1 MSNRF
6 QDKTAVVTGGAT
18 GIGLAIAKR
27 FATEGAYV
35 FISGRR
41 QSALDAAVAEISGK
55 VEAVRADS
63 ASLADLDTL
72 YRTVR
77 ERRGSLDI
85 LVANSGGGIRATL
98 GDITEEQVDTTF
110 ATNVK
115 GVIFT
120 VQKAL
125 PLLNEKASVI
135 LTGSTTSLRV
145 TPGLSVYG
153 ATKAAVRNLARG
165 WAVDLAGRSIRVNVL
180 SPGPTRTPGLLGIVD
195 PEHQQAFL
203 DALTAAVPLGRVADP
218 DEIAGAAAFLASD
231 DASFVNGIEFFVD
244 GGQAQI

>member
-1 MSNRF
+1 MSSTLR
-6 QDKTAVVTGGAT
+6 DKTAVVTGGAT
-18 GIGLAIAKR
+18 GIGLAIARR
-27 FATEGAYV
+27 FATDGAYV

-41 QSALDAAVAEISGK
+41 QSALDAAVAEIGGN

-63 ASLADLDTL
+63 SSLSDLDML
-72 YRTVR
+72 YRAVQ

-85 LVANSGGGIRATL
+85 LVANSGGGVRAAL
-98 GDITEEQVDTTF
+98 GDITEEQVDATF

-135 LTGSTTSLRV
+135 LTGSTTSVRV
-145 TPGLSVYG
+145 GPGQSVYG

-165 WAVDLAGRSIRVNVL
+165 WAVDLRGRAIRVNVL
-180 SPGPTRTPGLLGIVD
+180 SPGPTRTPGLLGMAD
-195 PEHQQAFL
+195 PDRQQALL
-203 DALTAAVPLGRVADP
+203 DSFAAEVPLGRVAEP
-218 DEIAGAAAFLASD
+218 EEIAGAAAFLASD